1 MSKKTEE
8 TGRLPNGQYA
18 KGRKPDWSP
27 PEGNDYASKYKEEYC
42 EAIVEYFSKPPYET
56 YTDENGREYV
66 RPCAYPTFEG
76 FAASIGV
83 IAETM
88 RCWCDKYER
97 FRYSYQRAQDLQKKI
112 LLTNGLSGAYNP
124 AFAKFVASCT
134 MGMVEKSAVDIGNE
148 GGNAFEVNIKV
159 ID

>member
-42 EAIVEYFSKPPYET
+42 EAIVEYFLHPP
-56 YTDENGREYV
+56 RERYINEEGQESIGPEV
-66 RPCAYPTFEG
+66 YPTFER

-83 IAETM
+83 LAKTLLYWAEKHE
-88 RCWCDKYER
+88 CFGNAYAYAKNI
-97 FRYSYQRAQDLQKKI
+97 QRSI
-112 LLTNGLSGAYNP
+112 LITKGLSGEYNP
-124 AFAKFVASCT
+124 TFAKFIAT
-134 MGMVEKSAVDIGNE
+134 TTHGMVEKSAVDIGNE